1 MRNGETVKIPK
12 LDLLVV
18 YVRLSS
24 LGGNIDDDTDVSLVL
39 LKRNLEIQTLRW

>member
-1 MRNGETVKIPK
+1 MRNGETVKIPT

-18 YVRLSS
+18 YVSLSS